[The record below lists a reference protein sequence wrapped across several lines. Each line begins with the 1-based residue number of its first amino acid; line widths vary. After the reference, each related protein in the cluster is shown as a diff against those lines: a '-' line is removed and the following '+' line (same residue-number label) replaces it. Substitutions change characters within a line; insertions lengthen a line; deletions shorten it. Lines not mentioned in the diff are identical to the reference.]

1 MFNRTSLTRG
11 LAALALVCAAGAAQ
25 AQAYI
30 SSTISGQLAP
40 GVYGQVNIGNAAPP
54 PLMYAQ
60 PMWGNQGAM
69 MPQAQP
75 MYMWV
80 PPDHSRNW
88 RRYCYQ
94 YQACGRPVY
103 FLRSAPPRWRAEAPH
118 HHHDRDWNDH
128 RRDERRWHRDERR
141 DERRDDRHDRHDRR
155 DWDRHDHDDRG
166 RGHGRGHGRHDD

>member
-11 LAALALVCAAGAAQ
+11 LAAVALVCAAGAAQ

-54 PLMYAQ
+54 PLVYAQ

-118 HHHDRDWNDH
+118 HHDRDWNDP
-128 RRDERRWHRDERR
+128 RRDERRWHREERR
-141 DERRDDRHDRHDRR
+141 DERRYGRDDRR
-155 DWDRHDHDDRG
+155 DWDRHDQDDRG